1 MRIRLIVAFIVV
13 ALLTAVAT
21 AWVINLVV
29 PWYPWLG
36 NLVPPIPRLLSHL
49 LYTGSLKYHHGHPSH
64 GGVPPPPGALAFCLI
79 AGGVLLAAIAGLAFA
94 ASRRVLLP
102 VRRLARAAQRMSGG
116 DLSVRIEPKGRDEL
130 AQLTTTFNGM
140 AAALEGKIS
149 ELERMEARALQFAGD
164 VSHELRTPLTA
175 MTAVADILPGHP
187 GLTGDA
193 AAAAQLVS
201 QEIRHLNRLVHD
213 LIEISRFDAGT
224 AQLVTDNTD
233 VAAAVAA
240 CLRARGW
247 ADVDTDIPAG
257 LTMPLDRRRFDVI
270 LANLIG
276 NALCHGS
283 PPVTVQASIQPANDG
298 RAACPAGPRPRPWHP
313 PGSPAARVRTVLQ
326 GRYRPVTVRGQRA
339 WPSHRL
345 GEHAPARRA
354 HRGRQRSR
362 RRRAPHAVAAS
373 PPDRAC
379 HAARRRTGDC
389 DALVTLR
396 GPGQYIGA
404 ASLRAC
410 MTQPHLSHLGH
421 PAPGPPGSGPCSPWR
436 SWPRRRCWPRPA
448 AADHPARRD
457 RRDLVRCALRRRW
470 RSPIACA
477 HTAHRTFP
485 IPTAPGASR

>member
-1 MRIRLIVAFIVV
+1 VRIRLIVAFIVV

-21 AWVINLVV
+21 AWVVNQVV

-49 LYTGSLKYHHGHPSH
+49 LYTGSLKYHHGHQRHS
-64 GGVPPPPGALAFCLI
+64 GVPPPPGALAFCLI
-79 AGGVLLAAIAGLAFA
+79 AGGVLLAVIAGLAFA

-102 VRRLARAAQRMSGG
+102 VRRLARAAQRMSDG
-116 DLSVRIEPKGRDEL
+116 DLSVRIEPTGRDEL
-130 AQLTTTFNGM
+130 AQLVTTFNSM

-149 ELERMEARALQFAGD
+149 ELEGMEARARQFAGD

-224 AQLVTDNTD
+224 AQLVTDDTD

-247 ADVDTDIPAG
+247 SDVVTDIPAG

-283 PPVTVQASIQPANDG
+283 PPVTVQASIQPADG
-298 RAACPAGPRPRPWHP
+298 GEQLALLVRDHGPGIPPDALPHVFERFYKADTARSRSEDSGLGLAIAWENTRLYGGHIEAANHPDGGALFTLWLPLNRPEPAMLPDDE
-313 PGSPAARVRTVLQ
+313 
-326 GRYRPVTVRGQRA
+326 PVTVT
-339 WPSHRL
+339 
-345 GEHAPARRA
+345 
-354 HRGRQRSR
+354 RS
-362 RRRAPHAVAAS
+362 
-373 PPDRAC
+373 
-379 HAARRRTGDC
+379 
-389 DALVTLR
+389 
-396 GPGQYIGA
+396 
-404 ASLRAC
+404 
-410 MTQPHLSHLGH
+410 
-421 PAPGPPGSGPCSPWR
+421 
-436 SWPRRRCWPRPA
+436 
-448 AADHPARRD
+448 
-457 RRDLVRCALRRRW
+457 
-470 RSPIACA
+470 
-477 HTAHRTFP
+477 
-485 IPTAPGASR
+485 